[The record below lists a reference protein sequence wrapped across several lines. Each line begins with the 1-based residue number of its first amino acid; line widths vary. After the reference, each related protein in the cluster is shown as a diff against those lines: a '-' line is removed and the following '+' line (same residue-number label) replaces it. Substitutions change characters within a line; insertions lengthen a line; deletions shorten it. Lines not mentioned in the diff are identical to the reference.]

1 MNIEECYEE
10 LGGNYTELSKRLPST
25 RLIEKFIGKFLE
37 DQSFETLC
45 QQMECRN
52 REKAFQAAHTLKGVC
67 ANLSFTRLL
76 TSAAQ
81 LTEALRP
88 ETSLITDETLTM
100 LSDVKRDY
108 ETTVGAIRRYLEQK

>member
-1 MNIEECYEE
+1 MDIRECYEKMGASHDDVLQRMGSDALVE
-10 LGGNYTELSKRLPST
+10 RFTGSFLSDGSYQMIADG
-25 RLIEKFIGKFLE
+25 IEAK
-37 DQSFETLC
+37 DAET
-45 QQMECRN
+45 
-52 REKAFQAAHTLKGVC
+52 AFRGAHTLKGVC

-76 TSAAQ
+76 TSAAK

>member
-1 MNIEECYEE
+1 MMNLEECYEE
-10 LGGNYTELSKRLPST
+10 LGGNYAELSNRLPSV
-25 RLIEKFIGKFLE
+25 RLIERFIGKFLE

-45 QQMECRN
+45 QQMECKN

-76 TSAAQ
+76 TSTTR

-88 ETSLITDETLTM
+88 ETSSINDETLTM

-108 ETTVGAIRRYLEQK
+108 ETTVDAIRRYFAQ